1 MFIVFMI
8 PRWRL
13 AALTLMSALLVF
25 ESACQKV
32 PLLAPS
38 GSVITL
44 TSSATVLP
52 FNGTT
57 TITGQVIEASGTPPH
72 SGTHVTFTTT
82 LGAIQPSD
90 AVTDSSGIVKVQF
103 SAGTSSGT
111 ATITAI
117 SGGASVGTNGAVK
130 ILVGAAAVGRVNVT
144 ANPATVPSTGGSTI
158 ITANVLDQNGNQLAS
173 APVSFVTTAGTLS
186 TSVAVTDVNGLA
198 QTTLT
203 TATTAT
209 VTASV
214 GAQGAPSTG
223 GSSSSGSGSSGSSGS
238 SGGGSTT
245 TTPTAGQAS
254 GSVTVGINGAPTIVI
269 TPPTAPPSVGI
280 PAAFT
285 FVVTAATA
293 NPTTVQKV
301 VVNWGD
307 GSSLTLGG
315 FTGSQIASH
324 IFSVAQTY
332 VVTATLTDSAG
343 NIVSVSSTVSVIPV
357 PRPGITIQAIPGAV
371 GTNSASFIITIT
383 MPAGLT
389 TQNVTISFFQGD
401 TPHDLGGAP
410 TGTVT
415 VPPHTYTQ
423 GAGTYAVTVTV
434 LDSVGNV
441 TQATTS
447 VTVS

>member
-1 MFIVFMI
+1 MFSVFMI

-25 ESACQKV
+25 ETACQSV

-57 TITGQVIEASGTPPH
+57 TITGQVIEASGSPPH

-103 SAGTSSGT
+103 AAGTSSGT

-144 ANPATVPSTGGSTI
+144 ANPATVPSNGGSAT

-186 TSVAVTDVNGLA
+186 TSVAVTDVNGIA

-214 GAQGAPSTG
+214 GAQGSTSTG
-223 GSSSSGSGSSGSSGS
+223 GSGTGTGTGTGSGS
-238 SGGGSTT
+238 GSTT

-254 GSVTVGINGAPTIVI
+254 GSVTVGINGAPTLVI
-269 TPPTAPPSVGI
+269 TPPTTPPTAGI
-280 PAAFT
+280 TATFT
-285 FVVTAATA
+285 FAVTASTTNGSAIRDLTVDWSDPSPDIQDLGAVTGNAVVTHTFLKDG
-293 NPTTVQKV
+293 TFTV
-301 VVNWGD
+301 
-307 GSSLTLGG
+307 
-315 FTGSQIASH
+315 TG
-324 IFSVAQTY
+324 T
-332 VVTATLTDSAG
+332 VTDAAG
-343 NIVSVSSTVSVIPV
+343 NRVSVSSVVFVQAAAPLGVSLTFTQTSVNTTNTLVSFTATVT
-357 PRPGITIQAIPGAV
+357 GLGNAV
-371 GTNSASFIITIT
+371 VTQYLWNFGD
-383 MPAGLT
+383 GT
-389 TQNVTISFFQGD
+389 TQVQTTTNQVTHNYTHPA
-401 TPHDLGGAP
+401 TPNP
-410 TGTVT
+410 TVVATVT
-415 VPPHTYTQ
+415 V
-423 GAGTYAVTVTV
+423 
-434 LDSVGNV
+434 
-441 TQATTS
+441 TTS
-447 VTVS
+447 AATNNTTSGSTQVTP